1 MNRSHL
7 PVEAN
12 YFLKPGYIFVT
23 KKPTIISTVLGSCV
37 AVFICDRKKKM
48 NGINHFELP
57 YAKKSDPP
65 TARYGNVA
73 IIALIRMMLDEGAKV
88 KHMEAQIFGGAH
100 DRKISSTN
108 VGLENIRMARKVLN
122 KKGIRIVSE
131 DVGGEKGR
139 KIVLDT
145 ANSEIAVVKVNR
157 IRRGDWHP
165 YEDRR

>member
-1 MNRSHL
+1 MNRSQL

-37 AVFICDRKKKM
+37 AVFICDRKRKM
-48 NGINHFELP
+48 NGINHYELP
-57 YAKKSDPP
+57 YAGKSDPP

-100 DRKISSTN
+100 DRKMISTN
-108 VGLENIRMARKVLN
+108 IGLENIKMARKVLN
-122 KKGIRIVSE
+122 KKGVRIVSE

-145 ANSEIAVVKVNR
+145 ISSEIAVVKVNR
-157 IRRGDWHP
+157 IRRGDWYP
-165 YEDRR
+165 FEDRR